1 MIRGFKHK
9 RLQQLY
15 ETGKVS
21 GLPPEL
27 VRKLERVLTVLDVA
41 SAIESVQLPGLHPLQ
56 GDLKGVWSV
65 AISANW
71 RLVFRIDAGH
81 VYDVDFLDYH

>member
-1 MIRGFKHK
+1 MIKGFRHK
-9 RLQQLY
+9 RLTRLY
-15 ETGKVS
+15 ESGQAS

-27 VRKLERVLTVLDVA
+27 VRKLERVLTILDVA
-41 SAIESVQLPGLHPLQ
+41 TAIESIRLPGLHPLQ

-71 RLVFRIDAGH
+71 RLVFRIDAGNVH
-81 VYDVDFLDYH
+81 DVDFLDYH